1 MPPGFVKRRSMDKRT
16 LPNEVLLGEV
26 AAVLRDGR
34 EAVIIPSGNSML
46 PFIRGGVDRVTIRR
60 QADVAVGD
68 IVLVQAGERYLLH
81 RIVAREGDALT
92 LMGDGNLAGTE
103 RCTVTD
109 VLGTVTEIIRPS
121 GRRRAPGRARLWRA
135 LKPVRRYLLAIYKRL
150 FIRNTI

>member
-1 MPPGFVKRRSMDKRT
+1 MDKRT

-46 PFIRGGVDRVTIRR
+46 PFIRGGVDRVAIRR

-92 LMGDGNLAGTE
+92 LMGDGNLRGTE
-103 RCTVTD
+103 HCTTAD
-109 VLGTVTEIIRPS
+109 VIGTVTEIIRPD
-121 GRRRAPGRARLWRA
+121 GRRRAPGKGRVWRA
-135 LKPVRRYLLAIYKRL
+135 
-150 FIRNTI
+150 